1 MQIVGVSVC
10 SAVLTLGISTH
21 AEAAVLKKGAN
32 GGAVYDLQS
41 RLVALGYNPGEV
53 DGVYGQ
59 ASITA
64 VERFQRD
71 FGLEP
76 DGIVGDETRRAIED
90 AAARSQ
96 IVSRGT
102 SARSL
107 IPSIIATSK
116 RYLGVPYVFGGED
129 PSGFDCS
136 GFVQYV
142 FGKQGIDLPRTADV
156 QYGLGAAVSKS
167 NLQSGD
173 LVFFSTYLPGP
184 SHVGI
189 YQGNGQFIN
198 AQSSKGVAIANMSSN
213 YWASRYVG
221 AKRVLR

>member
-1 MQIVGVSVC
+1 MQIVGVSLC

-21 AEAAVLKKGAN
+21 AEAAALKKGAN

-59 ASITA
+59 ATITA

-71 FGLEP
+71 FGLES

-107 IPSIIATSK
+107 VPGIIATSK

-167 NLQSGD
+167 NLQPGD

-189 YQGNGQFIN
+189 YLGNGQFIN

-213 YWASRYVG
+213 YWGSRYVG